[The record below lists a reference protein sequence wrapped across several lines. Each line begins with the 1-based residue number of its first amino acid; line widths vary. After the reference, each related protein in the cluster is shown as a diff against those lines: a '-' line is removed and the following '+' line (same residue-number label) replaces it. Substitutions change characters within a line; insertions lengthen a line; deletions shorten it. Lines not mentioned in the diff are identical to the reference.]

1 MRISSTVKGTGK
13 VLANMENAIDE
24 MRRQQIVALTRI
36 GIKVKGDAMDNTPVE
51 IGNLR
56 ASAYMD
62 VDRDQ
67 LFVVIGFGAEYAVY
81 VHENMEQTLKGQP
94 RPSGNGTYWNPGGPK
109 FLERAVNSNHKFIL
123 DELARAHP

>member
-36 GIKVKGDAMDNTPVE
+36 GIKVKGDAMDNT
-51 IGNLR
+51 
-56 ASAYMD
+56 
-62 VDRDQ
+62 
-67 LFVVIGFGAEYAVY
+67 
-81 VHENMEQTLKGQP
+81 